1 MIGGGGGS
9 YERVPRLQFIC
20 KRRSSSG
27 NHGSGVAYG
36 LVNSAELTA
45 RALRA
50 HFEWEVDVAVVVDNN
65 SIDREVTRFR
75 PEWVLI
81 EALWVVPEKFK
92 VLMRLHPNVK
102 WVIRNHSEIPFLS
115 NEGKAFR
122 WLYEYQ
128 ELAFDHPEQIF
139 ISSNSKR
146 ASRDLE
152 VADLVSEDLLNV
164 YVPPEISRIGKLS
177 SIDGALHIGCFG
189 SVRPMKNHVLQAL
202 AAIDFAS
209 CMGLPLVFHVN
220 GERHEQ
226 FGENNLKNLEE
237 IFQRVPGVRLVKHPW
252 LPHAEF
258 LQLVGSMDL
267 GMQVSLTESFNIVTA
282 DFVTMGVPIVVS
294 PAIRWM
300 PCFAQADPNLRESM
314 VRVLRRLDRFPRIST
329 FFEQQALA
337 QYNRVALR
345 TWKRFVHETAVATPA
360 CACLHPNGC
369 SAEHC

>member
-1 MIGGGGGS
+1 MIHVGGGS
-9 YERVPRLQFIC
+9 TRCHGKPRLQFIC

-27 NHGSGVAYG
+27 NHGHGVAYG

-45 RALRA
+45 RALRE
-50 HFEWEVDVAVVVDNN
+50 HFGWEVDVAVVVDNN

-75 PEWVLI
+75 PEWVFI

-92 VLMRLHPNVK
+92 VLMRLHPRVK

-115 NEGKAFR
+115 NEGKAFH

-128 ELAFDHPEQIF
+128 ELALYHPEQIF
-139 ISSNSKR
+139 ISSNSSR
-146 ASRDLE
+146 ASEDLE
-152 VADLVSEDLLNV
+152 VADILSENLPNV
-164 YVPPEISRIGKLS
+164 YAAPPIAQAGKLS
-177 SIDGALHIGCFG
+177 ETDGALHIGCFG

-209 CMGLPLVFHVN
+209 RMGQPLVFHVN

-237 IFQRVPGVRLVKHPW
+237 IFRRVPNARLEKHPW
-252 LPHAEF
+252 LSHSDF
-258 LQLVGSMDL
+258 LHLVSSMDL

-294 PAIRWM
+294 PVIRWM
-300 PCFAQADPNLRESM
+300 PAFTQADPNRRESM
-314 VRVLRRLDRFPRIST
+314 VHILNRLDLLGRFGVY
-329 FFEQQALA
+329 FQQQALA
-337 QYNRVALR
+337 HYNRHALR
-345 TWKRFVHETAVATPA
+345 DWKHFIHETEGMAPA

-369 SAEHC
+369 SRC